1 LLFTRQKRGH
11 TTGWITQ
18 VTGLYGG
25 VFDPPHNGH
34 VAVARAALEHFDPQQ
49 LLVLVVV
56 DPGHK
61 PVELDF
67 EARYGLAH
75 LAFDG
80 LPRTQLHPEGHARTA
95 DALREHHFADA
106 IFFIGADEFTAFP
119 AWRDP
124 DEVLRRTRL
133 GVATRPGYPQEA
145 FENVLAQLEQPER
158 VEFFE
163 IPAVDVSSSEVRRR
177 IRAGEPI
184 AGLVPDAV
192 AREIEGAGL
201 YR

>member
-1 LLFTRQKRGH
+1 M
-11 TTGWITQ
+11 
-18 VTGLYGG
+18 TGLYGG

-34 VAVARAALEHFDPQQ
+34 VALARAALEHFDLQQ

-61 PVELDF
+61 TPVLDF
-67 EARYGLAH
+67 EHRYRLAT

-80 LPRTQLHPEGHARTA
+80 VPRTAIHPEGHARTA
-95 DALREHHFADA
+95 DALREHRFADA
-106 IFFIGADEFTAFP
+106 VFLIGADEFAAFP
-119 AWRDP
+119 TWKEP

-133 GVATRPGYPQEA
+133 GVATRPGYPREA
-145 FENVLAQLEQPER
+145 FEDVLAQLEQPDR

-163 IPAVDVSSSEVRRR
+163 IPPFDVSSSEVRRR
-177 IRAGEPI
+177 IAAAETI
-184 AGLVPDAV
+184 AGLVPEPV
-192 AREIEGAGL
+192 AREIEIAGL

>member
-1 LLFTRQKRGH
+1 M
-11 TTGWITQ
+11 
-18 VTGLYGG
+18 TGLYGG

-34 VAVARAALEHFDPQQ
+34 VGLARGALEHFDLQQ

-61 PVELDF
+61 SVELDF
-67 EARYGLAH
+67 EARYRLAR

-80 LPRTQLHPEGHARTA
+80 LPRTELHSEGHARTA
-95 DALREHHFADA
+95 DALRKHHFADA
-106 IFFIGADEFTAFP
+106 IFFIGADEFAAFP
-119 AWRDP
+119 TWKDP
-124 DEVLRRTRL
+124 DEVLRQTRL
-133 GVATRPGYPQEA
+133 AVATRPGYGVEA
-145 FENVLAQLEQPER
+145 FEGVLARLQQPDR

-163 IPAVDVSSSEVRRR
+163 IPAVDVSSSDVRRR
-177 IRAGEPI
+177 VRAGQPI
-184 AGLVPDAV
+184 DDLVPEAV

>member
-1 LLFTRQKRGH
+1 
-11 TTGWITQ
+11 

-34 VAVARAALEHFDPQQ
+34 VALARAALEHFDLQQ

-61 PVELDF
+61 SVELEF
-67 EARYGLAH
+67 EQRYRLAW
-75 LAFDG
+75 LAFKG
-80 LPRTQLHPEGHARTA
+80 LPRTELHPEGHARTA
-95 DALREHHFADA
+95 DALRQHHFADA
-106 IFFIGADEFTAFP
+106 IFLIGADEFAAFP
-119 AWRDP
+119 TWKEP
-124 DEVLRRTRL
+124 EEVLRRSRL
-133 GVATRPGYPQEA
+133 GVATRPGYSPEA
-145 FENVLAQLEQPER
+145 FGDVLAQLEQPER

-163 IPAVDVSSSEVRRR
+163 IPAVDVSSSDVRRR
-177 IRAGEPI
+177 IRAREPI
-184 AGLVPDAV
+184 DGLVPDPV

>member
-1 LLFTRQKRGH
+1 M
-11 TTGWITQ
+11 
-18 VTGLYGG
+18 TGLYGG

-34 VAVARAALEHFDPQQ
+34 VVLARAALEHFDLQQ

-61 PVELDF
+61 SVELEF
-67 EARYGLAH
+67 EQRYRLGR
-75 LAFDG
+75 LAFHG
-80 LPRTQLHPEGHARTA
+80 LPRTELHPEGHERTA
-95 DALREHHFADA
+95 DALRKHHFADA
-106 IFFIGADEFTAFP
+106 IFFIGADEFAAFP
-119 AWRDP
+119 TWKEP

-133 GVATRPGYPQEA
+133 GVATRPGYPPEA
-145 FENVLAQLEQPER
+145 FEEVLAQLEQPER
-158 VEFFE
+158 IEFFE
-163 IPAVDVSSSEVRRR
+163 IPAVDVSSSDVRRR

-184 AGLVPDAV
+184 DGLVPDAV

>member
-1 LLFTRQKRGH
+1 
-11 TTGWITQ
+11 

-34 VAVARAALEHFDPQQ
+34 VALARAAVEHFDVQQ

-61 PVELDF
+61 NVELPF
-67 EARYGLAH
+67 EARYRLAH

-80 LPRTQLHPEGHARTA
+80 LPRTQLHPEGHPRTV
-95 DALREHHFADA
+95 DALRKHHFADA
-106 IFFIGADEFTAFP
+106 IFLIGADEFAAFP
-119 AWRDP
+119 TWKDP

-133 GVATRPGYPQEA
+133 GVATRPGHPTQALEG
-145 FENVLAQLEQPER
+145 VLAQLEQPER

-163 IPAVDVSSSEVRRR
+163 IPAVQVSSSDVRRR
-177 IRAGEPI
+177 VRAGESI
-184 AGLVPDAV
+184 DGLVPDAV